1 MSQAQILALVKQT
14 VKEETERYE
23 REKAEKVEGN

>member
-1 MSQAQILALVKQT
+1 MSQAQILELVKKV

-23 REKAEKVEGN
+23 RENIKMIKG